1 MIGLFKAIM
10 YWALWAT
17 DALLTWRLSRDPYH
31 RLLLPG
37 YEVRGAWLSVLSLAG
52 GAVMLA
58 GGIAFH
64 PGTGIA
70 SAGLATL
77 ALVTPIE
84 ETFTTATQPARRILS
99 CWTAS
104 LAAAIAVLLG
114 ISLMPTTPDAL
125 GANPVFV
132 MLAALASIWV
142 AAAIRSVFKRR
153 HQGAAP

>member
-1 MIGLFKAIM
+1 
-10 YWALWAT
+10 
-17 DALLTWRLSRDPYH
+17 
-31 RLLLPG
+31 
-37 YEVRGAWLSVLSLAG
+37 
-52 GAVMLA
+52 MLA
-58 GGIAFH
+58 GGITFSH

-70 SAGLATL
+70 AAGLATL

-84 ETFTTATQPARRILS
+84 ETFTTATQPARRILG

-114 ISLMPTTPDAL
+114 ISLMPTTPDVL

-142 AAAIRSVFKRR
+142 AAGIRSVFKRR
-153 HQGAAP
+153 HQGAALDPFAR